1 MDSERDGTRLEALSK
16 ARNGSRC
23 SLNECRCT
31 NAATARPGVSLSTG
45 MEVQESFSAYCGDR
59 AAINSPSGWNRFD
72 EGDSSPRIS
81 APSPHQGESSQ
92 PKNFILAAR
101 SSLVTARRM
110 RAYTYRR
117 ATQHSLKVPANRS
130 AHRGVLS
137 ALAIS
142 RQLLVRSPT
151 EKKRISLL
159 KYT

>member
-1 MDSERDGTRLEALSK
+1 MVSVMAMLRQASMGAKMWTRRDGTRLEALSK

-23 SLNECRCT
+23 SLNECLCT
-31 NAATARPGVSLSTG
+31 NAATARPRVSLSTG

-101 SSLVTARRM
+101 SSLVTSSPPLSPLEGCEL
-110 RAYTYRR
+110 TH
-117 ATQHSLKVPANRS
+117 TDVPRS
-130 AHRGVLS
+130 IH
-137 ALAIS
+137 
-142 RQLLVRSPT
+142 
-151 EKKRISLL
+151 
-159 KYT
+159 